1 MRTITAKLTSIYRVV
16 ALLVLL
22 SSGLISQIYLYQHA
36 RNVAHENL
44 ATQAVAMAGNLESAL
59 VFGDVAFAQQ
69 TLRALQHYPNVLMAA
84 VVLSDGKYFARY
96 PSTGSV
102 IEQDDLLQNSRRTGF
117 ITFKKHGVAETIGPQ
132 GKTSARLVLVA
143 SLEKLNQETLLIFV
157 ASTGI
162 GAVILVVALV
172 LFRRMSR
179 SVTAPIEGLT
189 ALMRAV
195 ERDGMHGQRTDILSD
210 DEIGELA
217 RGFNGM
223 LGALETHN
231 LQLNTEIDER
241 RRMQDKLDRLAH
253 YDTVTHLPNR
263 RFFHDRLKMAI
274 QQSLQLDK
282 TMAVLFVDLDNFKL
296 VNDSFGHDIG
306 DEQLRAVAER
316 LTKALRGGDVVCRLG
331 GDEFAIILEN
341 LVNTQQIEPILEKM
355 IQSLIQPLQL
365 DNHDLVV
372 TGSVGV
378 AVCPDDADNPEGLL
392 RFADAAMYAA
402 KAAGK
407 NTWRRFDPEMASRT
421 TLRLTLE
428 NQMRTG
434 METCQFE
441 VHYQPQIDLTTGKVV
456 GLEALARWNHPE
468 RGYISPVQFIPVAEE
483 CGLIR
488 PLGDWVLRSACQ
500 QMADWSRGGLKG
512 LKVAVNV
519 SVRQLVHD
527 SFGDEVLAI
536 LMQTG
541 CLAQQLELEITESV
555 LMQNGDKTLA
565 LLERL
570 HQRGIG
576 IAIDDFGTGY
586 SSMAQLKNMPVTKLK
601 IDKSFVDDINTDADD
616 RAITA
621 AMASL
626 AHNLRI
632 QVIAEGVETSAQVE
646 RLRKA
651 GCHNFQGYYFSRPLP
666 ATQVPDFIVDFQ
678 QQQGLN
684 AKSAPKQGSQP
695 ETVIS
700 QWGACI

>member
-16 ALLVLL
+16 ALLLLL
-22 SSGLISQIYLYQHA
+22 STGLISQIYLYQHA

-59 VFGDVAFAQQ
+59 AFGDVAFAQQ
-69 TLRALQHYPNVLMAA
+69 TLQALQHYPNVLLAA

-102 IEQDDLLQNSRRTGF
+102 IEQDDLLQNSGQTGY
-117 ITFKKHGVAETIGPQ
+117 ITFKKHGVAETIGAQ
-132 GKTSARLVLVA
+132 GKKSARLVLVA
-143 SLEKLNQETLLIFV
+143 SLEKLNHETLLIFV

-179 SVTAPIEGLT
+179 SVTAPIEDLT
-189 ALMRAV
+189 ALIRAV
-195 ERDGMHGQRTDILSD
+195 ERDGMHGQRTDVLSD

-263 RFFHDRLKMAI
+263 RFFHDRLKMAV

-282 TMAVLFVDLDNFKL
+282 IMAVLFVDLDNFKL

-341 LVNTQQIEPILEKM
+341 LVDTQQIEPILEKM
-355 IQSLIQPLQL
+355 MHSLIRPLRL

-372 TGSVGV
+372 TASVGV
-378 AVCPDDADNPEGLL
+378 AVCPNDADNPEGLL

-402 KAAGK
+402 KGAGK

-428 NQMRTG
+428 NQIRTG
-434 METCQFE
+434 MDEGQFE
-441 VHYQPQIDLTTGKVV
+441 VHYQPQTDMSTGEVV

-536 LMQTG
+536 LMETG

-601 IDKSFVDDINTDADD
+601 IDKSFVDDITTDADD

-621 AMASL
+621 AMAPPCQNDL
-626 AHNLRI
+626 LHL
-632 QVIAEGVETSAQVE
+632 
-646 RLRKA
+646 
-651 GCHNFQGYYFSRPLP
+651 PLL
-666 ATQVPDFIVDFQ
+666 V
-678 QQQGLN
+678 
-684 AKSAPKQGSQP
+684 
-695 ETVIS
+695 
-700 QWGACI
+700 